1 MAFESVLA
9 VILALISTILFNI
22 APILQKEAVDLMDKI
37 EAKNFIKSIIIMF
50 KNKKWLL
57 GTILSV
63 LGGIPYVIALNL
75 GGITI
80 VQPLIN
86 FGFIVMVIFAN
97 KRLGERLDKLG
108 KIGITL
114 MIIMPLFIALGQVTE
129 PVMYSDPLRIY
140 IYTLVISVFAL
151 ICHVIA
157 RKIKIFWAPAC
168 GLWFSLGALYT
179 QALIKSLDFSNFN
192 VLISSVFAAWFSI
205 VALALFNFLGM
216 FLGQIGLQKNIASQ
230 YNPINQTLNNIS
242 AFLGG
247 IIIFS
252 QVIQS
257 PIMYSIG
264 FILGILGVFAL
275 AKYNVDD
282 KKSIKKQQESDPT
295 QNSEVN

>member
-1 MAFESVLA
+1 MAFESVIA
-9 VILALISTILFNI
+9 VILALVSTILFNI
-22 APILQKEAVDLMDKI
+22 APILQKEAVDTMEKI
-37 EAKNFIKSIIIMF
+37 EAKNFIKSIFIMF

-63 LGGIPYVIALNL
+63 IGGIPYIIALNL

-97 KRLGERLDKLG
+97 KRLGEKLDIWG
-108 KIGITL
+108 KIGIAL
-114 MIIMPLFIALGQVTE
+114 MIIMPLFIAFGQVTE
-129 PVMYSDPLRIY
+129 PIMYTEPSRMYL
-140 IYTLVISVFAL
+140 YTLVVAILAL
-151 ICHVIA
+151 ACHGIA
-157 RKIKIFWAPAC
+157 KKIKIFWAPVC

-179 QALIKSLDFSNFN
+179 QALIKSLDFSGFD
-192 VLISSVFAAWFSI
+192 VLLESLFGAWISLIGVSV
-205 VALALFNFLGM
+205 FNFLGM
-216 FLGQIGLQKNIASQ
+216 FLGQIGLQKNVASQ

-252 QVIQS
+252 QIIQS
-257 PIMYSIG
+257 PIMYLIG

-282 KKSIKKQQESDPT
+282 KKELKPQRSIESPKI
-295 QNSEVN
+295 

>member
-1 MAFESVLA
+1 MGFESVLA
-9 VILALISTILFNI
+9 VFLALISTILFNI
-22 APILQKEAVDLMDKI
+22 APILQKEAVDRMDKI
-37 EAKNFIKSIIIMF
+37 EAKNFVKSIFIMF

-57 GTILSV
+57 GTILSI
-63 LGGIPYVIALNL
+63 LGGLPYVIALNL

-97 KRLGERLDKLG
+97 KRLGEKLDLSG

-129 PVMYSDPLRIY
+129 PIMYTDPLKMY
-140 IYTLVISVFAL
+140 IYTLVISCFAL
-151 ICHVIA
+151 VCHVVA
-157 RKIKIFWAPAC
+157 RRIKIFWAPAC

-179 QALIKSLDFSNFN
+179 QALIKSLDFSSISI
-192 VLISSVFAAWFSI
+192 LISSALAAWFSI
-205 VALALFNFLGM
+205 LALSIFNFLGM
-216 FLGQIGLQKNIASQ
+216 FLGQIGLQKNVASQ

-252 QVIQS
+252 QTIQS
-257 PIMYSIG
+257 PILYSIG

-282 KKSIKKQQESDPT
+282 KKPIKIEDKKE
-295 QNSEVN
+295 